1 MNTPA
6 SRIIV
11 VLIIGGLVGLSCTQ
25 TPPVNRAPTITALNL
40 PDSTIVGNEETF
52 QCTASD
58 PDGDALAYNWT
69 CSSGAIASASG
80 SAVIWTAPFAS
91 GVATIAVMVQD
102 SSGASD
108 TSSGTVT
115 INPITTTIVD
125 WYGAVAAGDARIW
138 TSTIPANYSVSGS
151 FSVAGQDITFLMLDA
166 YNYQRWRNDSS
177 YTAVVKVERSA
188 GSDFTA
194 VVDTI
199 ATFYNFVLDNTY
211 NVSADTTVH
220 LFVQSTSP

>member
-6 SRIIV
+6 SRILV
-11 VLIIGGLVGLSCTQ
+11 VLIIGGLVGLGCKR
-25 TPPVNRAPTITALNL
+25 TPSVNRAPIITTLNL
-40 PDSTIVGNEETF
+40 PDSTLAGSEETF
-52 QCTASD
+52 HCAASD
-58 PDGDALAYNWT
+58 SDGEALAYSWT
-69 CSSGAIASASG
+69 CSSGALASASG
-80 SAVIWTAPFAS
+80 AAVTWTAPYTS
-91 GVATIAVMVQD
+91 GVATISVTVQD

-115 INPITTTIVD
+115 VNPVTAIIVD
-125 WYGAVAAGDARIW
+125 WYGSVAAGDARIW
-138 TSTIPANYSVSGS
+138 TSTVPASYTVSGS
-151 FSVAGQDITFLMLDA
+151 FSAAGQDITFLMLDA

-188 GSDFTA
+188 GADFSA